1 MMYTDL
7 VTYID
12 SVDMLDSCKKVD
24 IYIYLF
30 LMLNFYLNLCQK
42 NLVNLKKIIK
52 RKKKNNKQFE
62 ARS

>member
-1 MMYTDL
+1 MYTDL

>member
-1 MMYTDL
+1 MYTDL

-52 RKKKNNKQFE
+52 RKKKNNNQFE